1 MSTKVHF
8 LHIGKTGGSAI
19 KEALKRAIKEQDI
32 YANANKLKDNTE
44 LKSSA

>member
-1 MSTKVHF
+1 MPAKVHF

-44 LKSSA
+44 LEIN